1 MNILTWNI
9 CFGCMSADAN
19 SVNDRTAQFL
29 AQSCQD
35 ERIRAGGTHV
45 CLNNIVK
52 HIITSPEEFDF
63 ICLQEAT
70 NWREIIRLLKQQTF
84 LGVLNKYHNK
94 IGYVHNK
101 VPVNPRN
108 PRGPF
113 AEIITIY
120 NKDKYRLHSAKGG
133 NIGNDDGRPYI
144 IAFFENKI
152 DNDKIIIINLHNK
165 HNYNKTLLTDDLSI
179 NLDIRY
185 INPDINT
192 IYEVEDISDNQG
204 NNRQYI
210 LDNHNNFKVI
220 MAGDFNDTYGS
231 NYWNGFEPFKKVYFL
246 PVDSKLKNIILK
258 STMRPPN
265 SCCTGEY
272 NIRVNGVTSDNYI
285 GDYILVDQEQ
295 FEYENENIIPTVASS
310 FYNDLTSD
318 HLPVFSKI
326 KLLLGYD
333 NLISNFS
340 YEGRVL
346 EFENMVGTMNTLYKK
361 IEKSTWFYIYIL
373 MSNTTS
379 INNIVHLGLLGMMK
393 CIKQTILKRTNI
405 YDFDILF
412 LSDRLK
418 LDTEKIRDILLKL
431 EATSKLYN
439 FRYFLFNILKKA
451 NLVDDALKDDY
462 INDANKLFYYSKL
475 NGTNEKRLFIKLT
488 LKSLFRNGLYYTNN
502 PKERIR
508 LNKNIIY
515 YPISQLISASS
526 TNQLNNI
533 SLLNTNNKISL
544 DIEDFSNNHSLLIP
558 SFFAY
563 YLSSNISQL
572 INVDINYEKLKLLS
586 DVNNYRYLFLK
597 NIKDKI
603 DNNTINDS
611 INELENE
618 LKNLNMLVTNNNN
631 SQNLYLQNIN
641 ILNTRQYLTID
652 TIMAKMINDTPKIIK
667 NMEKNVSLIYDYG
680 NCDLSNLFKDGS
692 NNVSNCDVNLLLDS
706 FKGIFTRHDIPVDQ
720 DNHGPIYLYSGR
732 NYVAIN
738 QGLYNSNLGIPI
750 ADQAHQLLIDQL
762 DTVFK
767 NIVNDPEFDAKKYEL
782 LNDTFYLYR
791 FQHYQFYDLN
801 ETNVINIPNL
811 KVNDLLHFPSYLST
825 TFSIKSSAV
834 EFLRSSTTVLLK
846 IKMNRYSKDYVI
858 IGNNSSLP
866 QEREILLNK
875 KMNFIVTGFSTSYV
889 LSDGKIRDVFTI
901 SMEPVEREIPHIEGH
916 YGAINLYNIKPESLF
931 KENHENVCITHVQM
945 GIITEYKLQMI
956 HRSDH
961 NIPIAKL
968 GQGGNSEFY
977 SFQLMNKYFAI
988 KPLPIYGYRENG
1000 NLRYSLKSITFD
1012 RFNAIILTNNE
1023 QNQGREFFSSK
1034 ELLENYEKPE
1044 YLNYYNREMNELIS
1058 MKLCNILLEE
1068 NITPNLPLMYNYYL
1082 CNNCTDSKGRPFEK
1096 ELPPKFDN
1104 IVSLDEI
1111 NYQSQNCFLL
1121 ITERYNYTL
1130 RNVYTKFENN
1140 VKKLYLFHV
1149 LVGLYSMDYYFNIIH
1164 TDLHDKNIL
1173 IKGNLIVNTDA
1184 ALAQINDY
1192 DIYEIIT
1199 YASIN
1204 NGKYVNEKYEKF
1216 YVPHIG
1222 SYAIVWDWGR
1232 ASIYQDQQTYINI
1245 TRHDRGEILD
1255 DFYSLGQRYMQIVDM
1270 PWTPDHDTKYSPPPT
1285 VQEYK
1290 MKYMLFFNLFDNYK
1304 IEPSGPYNIKN
1315 TYKFKDVSNLEP
1327 IIPAPGISLI
1337 YPPLK
1342 NASDEVKQQSKNN
1355 YFYTFKSSFINDVPI
1370 AMREQ
1375 LGGQRFNL
1383 RNLSLLGGDT
1393 PLQML
1398 PLIQIPQ
1405 HIKSSTKK
1413 SILEPLTEPL
1423 TEPKYSTRKSSK
1435 IDTSKKIALPL
1446 TREYNEKYDYT
1457 TLPKIMYVRKTIKIG
1472 NTNINLKRNIM
1483 YPIDGK
1489 TSDEIKEKEMNMIN
1503 KMTPIMFS
1511 DTDDVEIK
1519 YVSNNF

>member
-19 SVNDRTAQFL
+19 SINDGTALVL
-29 AQSCQD
+29 AQRCQA
-35 ERIRAGGTHV
+35 ERTRSGEHV

-70 NWREIIRLLKQQTF
+70 NWNTIISLLRQQTF
-84 LGVLNKYHNK
+84 LGVQNKYYNLDGTNK

-101 VPVNPRN
+101 VPVNPTN
-108 PRGPF
+108 PGGPF
-113 AEIITIY
+113 ADIITIY

-133 NIGNDDGRPYI
+133 NIGISDGRPYI

-152 DNDKIIIINLHNK
+152 NNDKIIIINLHNK
-165 HNYNKTLLTDDLSI
+165 HNNNKTSLTDFLSY
-179 NLDIRY
+179 NLNRRY
-185 INPDINT
+185 VNPDINN
-192 IYEVEDISDNQG
+192 IYEVQDISDNQTD
-204 NNRQYI
+204 NTEYI
-210 LDNHNNFKVI
+210 LTNDNNFKVI
-220 MAGDFNDTYGS
+220 MAGDFNDAYGV
-231 NYWNGFEPFKKVYFL
+231 NFWNGIEPFKTVDFL
-246 PVDSKLKNIILK
+246 LDNSKLKNIMVK
-258 STMRPPN
+258 STIIPQN

-272 NIRVNGVTSDNYI
+272 NIRVDGVISDTLK
-285 GDYILVDQEQ
+285 GDYILVDQAQ
-295 FEYENENIIPTVASS
+295 FEYENENIIPVVGSS
-310 FYNDLTSD
+310 FYRDLTSD

-326 KLLLGYD
+326 KLLPEYD

-340 YEGRVL
+340 YEGQLL
-346 EFENMVGTMNTLYKK
+346 EFENMAGTMNTLYKK
-361 IEKSTWFYIYIL
+361 IEKSTWFYIYLL
-373 MSNTTS
+373 MSNITNIT
-379 INNIVHLGLLGMMK
+379 NIVHLGLLGMMK

-418 LDTEKIRDILLKL
+418 LDIERIRDILLTL
-431 EATSKLYN
+431 EQTSKQHN
-439 FRYFLFNILKKA
+439 FRYFLFNILKKV
-451 NLVDDALKDDY
+451 NLVDDTVKDDY
-462 INDANKLFYYSKL
+462 IIHTNQLFYYGKL
-475 NGTNEKRLFIKLT
+475 NGNNEKRLFIKLT
-488 LKSLFRNGLYYTNN
+488 LKSLFRNGLYYTNDA
-502 PKERIR
+502 KIR
-508 LNKNIIY
+508 GGLNKNIIY
-515 YPISQLISASS
+515 YPVSRLISANS

-544 DIEDFSNNHSLLIP
+544 DINDIGSRITQSLLIP

-586 DVNNYRYLFLK
+586 DVDNYRYLFLQK
-597 NIKDKI
+597 IKDKI

-611 INELENE
+611 IYELENE

-652 TIMAKMINDTPKIIK
+652 TIMAKIINKTPNIIK
-667 NMEKNVSLIYDYG
+667 NMEKNVSLIYDYN

-692 NNVSNCDVNLLLDS
+692 NDVLNCDVNPLLDS
-706 FKGIFTRHDIPVDQ
+706 FKGMFNKHDTPV
-720 DNHGPIYLYSGR
+720 NNRAIYNYSGP
-732 NYVAIN
+732 NYIPIN
-738 QGLYNSNLGIPI
+738 QGLYGSNLGIQI
-750 ADQAHQLLIDQL
+750 TDRATQLLINQI

-767 NIVNDPEFDAKKYEL
+767 KIVNDIEFDEKKYAL

-791 FQHYQFYDLN
+791 FQHYQFYDLD

-825 TFSIKSSAV
+825 TFSIKSSTV
-834 EFLRSSTTVLLK
+834 TFLSSPTTVLLK
-846 IKMNRYSKDYVI
+846 IKMNRYSKHYVI
-858 IGNNSSLP
+858 IGNNSSLSD
-866 QEREILLNK
+866 EREILLNK
-875 KMNFIVTGFSTSYV
+875 GMNFIVTGFSTSYIKM
-889 LSDGKIRDVFTI
+889 DHGEIRDVFTI
-901 SMEPVEREIPHIEGH
+901 SMEPVEREIPQITGH
-916 YGAINLYNIKPESLF
+916 HGPINLYNIKPESLF
-931 KENHENVCITHVQM
+931 KENHNNVCIIQAPVN
-945 GIITEYKLQMI
+945 EYNLKMI
-956 HRSDH
+956 HDSEHD
-961 NIPIAKL
+961 IPIAKL

-1000 NLRYSLKSITFD
+1000 ILRYSLKSLRID
-1012 RFNAIILTNNE
+1012 PPNILRNYE
-1023 QNQGREFFSSK
+1023 QAPGREFFSSK

-1082 CNNCTDSKGRPFEK
+1082 CNNCRDAEGNPFDK
-1096 ELPPKFDN
+1096 DLPPKFNN
-1104 IVSLDEI
+1104 INSLRDI

-1130 RNVYTKFENN
+1130 ANVKNKFENN

-1164 TDLHDKNIL
+1164 TDLHDKNVL

-1199 YASIN
+1199 YDNIVD
-1204 NGKYVNEKYEKF
+1204 GKYFNEKYEKF

-1232 ASIYQDQQTYINI
+1232 ASIYQDQNTYANI
-1245 TRHDRGEILD
+1245 QQHERGWVLD
-1255 DFYSLGQRYMQIVDM
+1255 DIYSLGKVYMKINDI
-1270 PWTPDHDTKYSPPPT
+1270 PETAEYKEKRLPT
-1285 VQEYK
+1285 VREYK
-1290 MKYMLFFNLFDNYK
+1290 MKYMTFFNLFSNYK
-1304 IEPSGPYNIKN
+1304 IEPPRPYNIKN
-1315 TYKFKDVSNLEP
+1315 TYKFKDVSDLGP
-1327 IIPAPGISLI
+1327 VIPVVGISLI

-1342 NASDEVKQQSKNN
+1342 NAPDEVKQQSKDN

-1370 AMREQ
+1370 AMRGQ

-1393 PLQML
+1393 PLQIL

-1405 HIKSSTKK
+1405 HIKSSTKN
-1413 SILEPLTEPL
+1413 SILEPL
-1423 TEPKYSTRKSSK
+1423 TEPKYSTSKSYK
-1435 IDTSKKIALPL
+1435 IDTSKKKALPL

-1489 TSDEIKEKEMNMIN
+1489 TSDEIKEKEMSMIN